1 MIASNPKM
9 IDDGKVD
16 YKIEQS
22 KSQYVVNSLES
33 FFEESMDSVI
43 LAFCINK
50 IKTSRKFT
58 NKAHLKWNKAIF

>member
-1 MIASNPKM
+1 MT
-9 IDDGKVD
+9 DDGKVD

-33 FFEESMDSVI
+33 FFEESMDSVT

-50 IKTSRKFT
+50 RKNLIALRLIPLKPRASSPIK
-58 NKAHLKWNKAIF
+58 LI